1 MISTE
6 STTFLLS
13 NNRQLESKIYNTL
26 YTGTKT
32 KHLGARLA
40 MHAQNLHGKHQMLH
54 IQINEAKI
62 NEVGL
67 TLRTTCHQDVNFP
80 QSGRNYAVAQDE

>member
-1 MISTE
+1 
-6 STTFLLS
+6 
-13 NNRQLESKIYNTL
+13 
-26 YTGTKT
+26 
-32 KHLGARLA
+32 